1 MPKLLAALLCAFAAA
16 HAQRPLP
23 AAGTISGVVKDAG
36 SGAPIPNASV
46 EASGWSAS
54 GGPTPSAITDVE
66 GRYKLFNLPPGRV
79 SVKVTVAAGTAR
91 RSVTLGAGQDVTGI
105 ALAPSLRGI
114 IAGKVVDEFND
125 RVTGV
130 CVTAI
135 NRTYRQG
142 VLQSIYHG
150 SVGITNDK
158 GEYRI
163 RVPSGAAVLVL
174 AQQNGAATADV
185 GAIQRGLR
193 PIAEAPYDPKLRKQL
208 LAPSYYPGANSVDG
222 AEAITLRSGEVR
234 EGVDIRITRGPS
246 YCAEG
251 TIEWNGAPAAM
262 GFWFSAARVHQG
274 YGTYNPEPMARTG
287 LDGRFRICDLSPG
300 EYTVSAHHDS
310 PGPRIPDNGSL
321 TFRIADK
328 DVSNLSVVVHPSAD
342 LTGEIAW
349 DVTNPAP
356 QVEVL
361 MMLYPLAGAAV
372 SSVRAAAPG
381 SFKIEGIPPQ
391 DYEVRAYAR
400 PPGFD
405 TKTTSFYVKE
415 VTYGGASVL
424 HELMHMG
431 AAMGND
437 GLHVLVAN
445 DGASLSGR
453 LADRDGGGVQDSYIV
468 LLPAAAETASAI
480 AKSMLTTDT
489 DQNGAFGW
497 DTLPP
502 GKYLAMAMHTAP
514 VLTPEFM
521 ARVIQMRSEATPV
534 ELAPKSAVNLRLV
547 PLAGSS
553 VR

>member
-1 MPKLLAALLCAFAAA
+1 MLD
-16 HAQRPLP
+16 
-23 AAGTISGVVKDAG
+23 DA
-36 SGAPIPNASV
+36 
-46 EASGWSAS
+46 
-54 GGPTPSAITDVE
+54 
-66 GRYKLFNLPPGRV
+66 
-79 SVKVTVAAGTAR
+79 
-91 RSVTLGAGQDVTGI
+91 
-105 ALAPSLRGI
+105 
-114 IAGKVVDEFND
+114 
-125 RVTGV
+125 
-130 CVTAI
+130 
-135 NRTYRQG
+135 
-142 VLQSIYHG
+142 
-150 SVGITNDK
+150 
-158 GEYRI
+158 
-163 RVPSGAAVLVL
+163 
-174 AQQNGAATADV
+174 
-185 GAIQRGLR
+185 
-193 PIAEAPYDPKLRKQL
+193 
-208 LAPSYYPGANSVDG
+208 
-222 AEAITLRSGEVR
+222 RSG
-234 EGVDIRITRGPS
+234 S
-246 YCAEG
+246 WA
-251 TIEWNGAPAAM
+251 
-262 GFWFSAARVHQG
+262 
-274 YGTYNPEPMARTG
+274 TG
-287 LDGRFRICDLSPG
+287 LDTERYGLPIIRIGNDMWRYRKLAVKRRSGRESLGRETPK
-300 EYTVSAHHDS
+300 
-310 PGPRIPDNGSL
+310 PRMCVGRNRDQPWSYRYCRL

-405 TKTTSFYVKE
+405 MKTTSFYVKE

-437 GLHVLVAN
+437 GLHVSVAS

-453 LADRDGGGVQDSYIV
+453 LADRDGSGVQDSYIV

-480 AKSMLTTDT
+480 AKSILTTDT

-534 ELAPKSAVNLRLV
+534 EPGAQ
-547 PLAGSS
+547 
-553 VR
+553 